1 MNKSDKVGF
10 REYFGTA
17 TMGLT
22 DGMAAALMTSFFLL
36 YLTDYAGLGA
46 FGAIVG
52 SSVLLFSRIFD
63 AVNDPIEGWIMDR
76 AKVGKYGKYKPF
88 IILSIFSALIG
99 VGALFFIPQGVSP
112 VVAVIWVIFFYLLYD
127 IGSSF
132 YAPNLI
138 FRTLLWASMS
148 ISPPTR
154 C

>member
-1 MNKSDKVGF
+1 MNKSDKLGF

-46 FGAIVG
+46 FGAVMG

-88 IILSIFSALIG
+88 IILSILTAFVG
-99 VGALFFIPQGVSP
+99 VRR
-112 VVAVIWVIFFYLLYD
+112 AVLH
-127 IGSSF
+127 SSG
-132 YAPNLI
+132 
-138 FRTLLWASMS
+138 RQ
-148 ISPPTR
+148 PP
-154 C
+154 